1 MCEKSDGRDIVKEVI
16 NMAKKLTEKA
26 LVKKLDT
33 MSREELTKIIVDFYK
48 TNKSIE
54 EGLSLMILGEEY
66 GSALL
71 EKYKKQLY
79 KIFNPTNI
87 VRTGFSLEKAQM
99 VLSDFADVCI
109 GDNGRWYGDLALYF
123 AECATN
129 FTMSYGDIDE
139 DFYDALG
146 DAYHDAVVIA
156 SGEEQLYKLW
166 KERLEYILYEFSGF
180 GWGMEDFIAGEY
192 YSLPWIEE
200 D

>member
-1 MCEKSDGRDIVKEVI
+1 
-16 NMAKKLTEKA
+16 MAKKLTEKA

-123 AECATN
+123 AECATD

-139 DFYDALG
+139 DFC
-146 DAYHDAVVIA
+146 
-156 SGEEQLYKLW
+156 KRF
-166 KERLEYILYEFSGF
+166 KTRRLSKSP
-180 GWGMEDFIAGEY
+180 FIC
-192 YSLPWIEE
+192 
-200 D
+200 

>member
-1 MCEKSDGRDIVKEVI
+1 
-16 NMAKKLTEKA
+16 MAKKLTEKA

-180 GWGMEDFIAGEY
+180 GWGMEDFIVGEY

>member
-48 TNKSIE
+48 TDKSIE
-54 EGLSLMILGEEY
+54 EVLSLMILGEEY

-99 VLSDFADVCI
+99 VLSDFADV
-109 GDNGRWYGDLALYF
+109 
-123 AECATN
+123 
-129 FTMSYGDIDE
+129 
-139 DFYDALG
+139 
-146 DAYHDAVVIA
+146 
-156 SGEEQLYKLW
+156 
-166 KERLEYILYEFSGF
+166 
-180 GWGMEDFIAGEY
+180 
-192 YSLPWIEE
+192 
-200 D
+200 

>member
-1 MCEKSDGRDIVKEVI
+1 
-16 NMAKKLTEKA
+16 MAKKLTEKA

-33 MSREELTKIIVDFYK
+33 MSREELAKIIVDFYK
-48 TNKSIE
+48 TDKSIE
-54 EGLSLMILGEEY
+54 EVLSLMILGEEY

-79 KIFNPTNI
+79 KIFNPKNI

-99 VLSDFADVCI
+99 VLSDFADVCM

-123 AECATN
+123 AECATD

>member
-33 MSREELTKIIVDFYK
+33 MSREELAKIIVDFYK
-48 TNKSIE
+48 TDKSIE
-54 EGLSLMILGEEY
+54 EVLSLMILGEEY

-99 VLSDFADVCI
+99 VLSDFADVCM

-123 AECATN
+123 AECATD

-166 KERLEYILYEFSGF
+166 KERLEYILHEFSGF

>member
-1 MCEKSDGRDIVKEVI
+1 
-16 NMAKKLTEKA
+16 MAKKLTEKA

-54 EGLSLMILGEEY
+54 EGLSLMLLGEEY

-99 VLSDFADVCI
+99 VLSDFADVCM
-109 GDNGRWYGDLALYF
+109 GDNGRWYGDLVLYF
-123 AECATN
+123 AECATD

-146 DAYHDAVVIA
+146 DA
-156 SGEEQLYKLW
+156 
-166 KERLEYILYEFSGF
+166 
-180 GWGMEDFIAGEY
+180 
-192 YSLPWIEE
+192 
-200 D
+200 